1 MTLKKVFAQHFK
13 LVFNDQGKRACQCG
27 HYIGNDGNIGK
38 RHRKHAIQ
46 VLEAHMQ
53 EREAEAVRASARYI
67 ERLYTL
73 NGPINKAD
81 VLADL
86 EIAADRLSRGLHA
99 N

>member
-1 MTLKKVFAQHFK
+1 MT
-13 LVFNDQGKRACQCG
+13 
-27 HYIGNDGNIGK
+27 
-38 RHRKHAIQ
+38 IQ
-46 VLEAHMQ
+46 EILEAHKLMDVSHLVLTHEYCNCNELFENKTTHRSHLAEVLDEAMR
-53 EREAEAVRASARYI
+53 EREAEAVRVSARYI

-86 EIAADRLSRGLHA
+86 EVAADRLSRGLHA